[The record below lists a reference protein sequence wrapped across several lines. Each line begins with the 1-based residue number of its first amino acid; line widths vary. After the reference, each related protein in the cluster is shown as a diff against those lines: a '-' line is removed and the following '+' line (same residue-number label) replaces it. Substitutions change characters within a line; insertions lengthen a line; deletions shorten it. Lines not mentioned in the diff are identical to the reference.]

1 MRRQLRVLGLLLA
14 FSVSVN
20 GLAQPAWPAIT
31 RQAKPWTRWWWM
43 GSAVN
48 NADLTRLLTEYQ
60 KAGLGGV
67 EITPIYGAKGTEKQF
82 INFLSSRWVDR
93 LTHTLT
99 TAKRLDLGVDLAQA
113 SGWPFGGPWVSAT
126 DASKYVAYKTYTV
139 AGGGML
145 AERVFYD
152 QKPLVR
158 AVGEPIS
165 IDKLTEPIAGNPD
178 LQRHAFDQVRF
189 PKPLPLQTLI
199 AYSASGQ
206 TLDLTRYV
214 DAAGKLNWT
223 APTLPEKSQWTLY
236 AVFQGWHGKQVER
249 AGPGGEG
256 DVIDHFS
263 RPATQQY
270 LARFD
275 RAFRG
280 RNVGGI
286 RAFFNDS
293 YEVDDAQGEGNWTPA
308 LFHEFK
314 KRRGY
319 DLKKHLPALFGTMPT
334 NADTAATPTRILCD
348 YRETIGDLLLDN
360 YTRTWGNWA
369 HSRGQ
374 RIRNQAHGSPANI
387 LDLYA
392 ATDIPETEGTD
403 LLRIKFASSAAN
415 VTGKPLISAE
425 SATWHDEHFLSTLGG
440 IKTTMDRYL
449 LGGVN
454 HTFYHGTN
462 YSPHAAVWPG
472 WLFYAAVHFNP
483 NNPFWADFGQLNH
496 YVARCQSMLQR
507 GRPHNDVLVYLPI
520 YDAYSQPTKA
530 SSPTPALLQHF
541 DGIEHGFKNL
551 PVAHITETL
560 LAKGYAFDFISDH
573 QLLSVTTL
581 AGKLLT
587 GGNSYQTMLVPNA
600 QLMPLSTLQQLLKL
614 AQQGATVVFA
624 EKLPNGVPGFANR
637 GSRQN
642 AFKLAMARL
651 SFTPSDTTG
660 VQVAKLGKG
669 RIWVGTA
676 AADLLSKAGIS
687 RETMADEGLQCV
699 RRQVGVKTVYFVT
712 SQGMDTV
719 NGSGWT
725 RLATAAKSVAIY
737 NPMTGQ
743 TGMAKTQSAPH
754 GTTDVYMPLLP
765 GEALLLETSP
775 TRATGPAYPYDMPA
789 GPPQPLAGPWTLQF
803 VSGGPTLPA
812 PGQLPEL
819 RLWTDLRDS
828 AMNAF
833 SGSATY
839 TIQFARPAGSA
850 PRYRLDLGKVFASAR
865 VQLNGQQVGTLI
877 GPNYRLSLPGRAFKA
892 QNTLVIT
899 VSNSMANRI
908 IDLDKRGVNWRLF
921 YNTNFPARFRENRDT
936 NGLFTTKNWSPQ
948 PSGLAGPVTLT
959 PVD

>member
-1 MRRQLRVLGLLLA
+1 MAFLLS
-14 FSVSVN
+14 FD
-20 GLAQPAWPAIT
+20 GIAQPVWPAMT
-31 RQAKPWTRWWWM
+31 QQAKPWTRWWWM

-67 EITPIYGAKGTEKQF
+67 EITPIYGVKGAEKQF
-82 INFLSSRWVDR
+82 INFLSPRWMDR
-93 LTHTLT
+93 LAHTLT

-113 SGWPFGGPWVSAT
+113 SGWPFGGPWVSAA
-126 DASKYVAYKTYTV
+126 DASKYVAYKTYKV
-139 AGGGML
+139 AGGETL

-152 QKPLVR
+152 QKSLVR
-158 AVGEPIS
+158 AVGEPIA
-165 IDKLTEPIAGNPD
+165 IDKLTEPIAHNPD

-189 PKPLPLQTLI
+189 PKPLPLQTLM
-199 AYSASGQ
+199 AYSDSGQ
-206 TLDLTRYV
+206 TLDLTGHV
-214 DAAGKLNWT
+214 DATGKLNWT
-223 APTLPEKSQWTLY
+223 APKTAKNSQWILY

-263 RPATQQY
+263 RTATQQY
-270 LARFD
+270 LARFN
-275 RAFRG
+275 RAFRR

-308 LFHEFK
+308 LFREFK

-319 DLKKHLPALFGTMPT
+319 DLKKHLPALFGAISP
-334 NADTAATPTRILCD
+334 NADTTATPARILCD

-360 YTRTWGNWA
+360 YTRTWANWA
-369 HSRGQ
+369 HKRGQ

-392 ATDIPETEGTD
+392 ATDIPETEGTE

-415 VTGKPLISAE
+415 VMGKPLISAE

-440 IKTTMDRYL
+440 IKTAMDRYL

-462 YSPHAAVWPG
+462 YSPQAAPWPG

-483 NNPFWADFGQLNH
+483 NNPFWADFGQLNR
-496 YVARCQSMLQR
+496 YVACCQSMLQR

-520 YDAYSQPTKA
+520 YDAYSQPTKVG
-530 SSPTPALLQHF
+530 SPPALLRHF
-541 DGIEHGFKNL
+541 DGIDHGFKNL
-551 PVAHITETL
+551 PVARIAENL
-560 LAKGYAFDFISDH
+560 LSLGYAFDFISDH
-573 QLLSVTTL
+573 QLLGVTTR
-581 AGKLLT
+581 AGKLQT
-587 GGNSYQTMLVPNA
+587 GGNRYQTILIPDA
-600 QLMPLSTLQQLLKL
+600 KLMPLATLRQLIRL
-614 AQQGATVVFA
+614 ARQGATVVFA
-624 EKLPNGVPGFANR
+624 ENIPADVPGFADLTHR
-637 GSRQN
+637 RH
-642 AFKLAMARL
+642 AFKALLAGV
-651 SFTPSDTTG
+651 SFTAAD
-660 VQVAKLGKG
+660 VASTRLATVGKG
-669 RIWVGTA
+669 RILVGT
-676 AADLLSKAGIS
+676 DMVYRLEKAGIF
-687 RETMADEGLQCV
+687 RETMVHQGLQCV
-699 RRQVGVKTVYFVT
+699 RRTLGPKTIYFI
-712 SQGMDTV
+712 SKISEPNDDTLY
-719 NGSGWT
+719 GGWV
-725 RLATAAKSVAIY
+725 RLATAAKSVAIF

-743 TGMAKTQSAPH
+743 AGMAKTQPAPH
-754 GTTDVYMPLLP
+754 GTTDVYLPLLP
-765 GEALLLETSP
+765 GEAVLLETSP
-775 TRATGPAYPYDMPA
+775 KRTTGPAYPYDTPT
-789 GPPQPLAGPWTLQF
+789 GPPQPLTGPWTVQF

-812 PGQLPEL
+812 PVQLPEL
-819 RLWTDLRDS
+819 HLWTDLRDS

-839 TIQFARPAGSA
+839 TIHFARPAGSA

-865 VQLNGQQVGTLI
+865 VMLNGHEMGTLI
-877 GPNYRLSLPGRAFKA
+877 GPKYRISLPRRAFKA

-921 YNTNFPARFRENRDT
+921 YNTNFPARFKENRDA
-936 NGLFTTKNWSPQ
+936 NGLFTTKKWSPQ
-948 PSGLAGPVTLT
+948 ASGLAGPVVLV
-959 PVD
+959 PEE

>member
-1 MRRQLRVLGLLLA
+1 MIPCRYWLVVALGLLPFVA
-14 FSVSVN
+14 T
-20 GLAQPAWPAIT
+20 AQPTWPT
-31 RQAKPWTRWWWM
+31 LTQQAKPWTRWWWM

-48 NADLTRLLTEYQ
+48 NADLTRLLTDYQ

-67 EITPIYGAKGTEKQF
+67 EITPIYGVKGAENQF
-82 INFLSSRWVDR
+82 INFLSPTWTDR

-99 TAKRLDLGVDLAQA
+99 EAKRLNMGIDLAQA
-113 SGWPFGGPWVSAT
+113 SGWPFGGPWVSPA
-126 DASKYVAYKTYTV
+126 DASKYVAYKTYAV
-139 AGGGML
+139 AGGKAL
-145 AERVFYD
+145 SERVVYN

-158 AVGEPIS
+158 AVGEPIN
-165 IDKLTEPIAGNPD
+165 IDKLTEPIARNPD

-189 PKPLPLQTLI
+189 PKPLPLQTLM
-199 AYSASGQ
+199 AYSGSGEV
-206 TLDLTRYV
+206 LDLTRYV
-214 DAAGKLNWT
+214 DASGKLTWT
-223 APTLPEKSQWTLY
+223 APTLPQNGQWTLY
-236 AVFQGWHGKQVER
+236 ALFQGWHGKQVER

-263 RPATQQY
+263 RTATQQY

-275 RAFRG
+275 GAFRG

-293 YEVDDAQGEGNWTPA
+293 YEVDDAQGEANWTPA
-308 LFHEFK
+308 LFAEFN

-319 DLKKHLPALFGTMPT
+319 DLRLYLPALFGNTASIT
-334 NADTAATPTRILCD
+334 DTAATPSRILCD

-360 YTRTWGNWA
+360 YTRTWAQWA

-392 ATDIPETEGTD
+392 ATDIPETEGTE
-403 LLRIKFASSAAN
+403 LLRIKLASSAAN

-440 IKTTMDRYL
+440 IKTAMDRYL

-462 YSPHAAVWPG
+462 YSPQAAAWPG

-483 NNPFWADFGQLNH
+483 NNPFWTDFSQLNH

-507 GRPHNDVLVYLPI
+507 GRPHNDVLVYLPM
-520 YDAYSQPTKA
+520 YDAYSQPAKGGL
-530 SSPTPALLQHF
+530 PPALLQHF

-551 PVAHITETL
+551 PVAQISEEL
-560 LAKGYAFDFISDH
+560 LAKGYAFDFLSDR
-573 QLLSVTTL
+573 QLRDVTTQV
-581 AGKLLT
+581 GKLKT
-587 GGNSYQTMLVPNA
+587 GGNTYQAILVPNA
-600 QLMPLSTLQQLLKL
+600 HLMPLPTLQHLLNL

-624 EKLPNGVPGFANR
+624 QQLPADVPGFADLS
-637 GSRQN
+637 SRRL
-642 AFKLAMARL
+642 AFKKLLARL
-651 SFTPSDTTG
+651 SFTASGT
-660 VQVAKLGKG
+660 VALRVATVGKG
-669 RIWVGTA
+669 HVLVGENVSEILTQ
-676 AADLLSKAGIS
+676 AGVA
-687 RETMADEGLQCV
+687 RETMADQGLVCV
-699 RRQVGVKTVYFVT
+699 RRTMGAKTIYFVAN
-712 SQGMDTV
+712 QGTDTLHT
-719 NGSGWT
+719 SGWV
-725 RLATAAKSVAIY
+725 RLATRAKSVAMY

-743 TGMAKTQSAPH
+743 TGMARIRPTASS
-754 GTTDVYMPLLP
+754 TDVYMPLLP
-765 GEALLLETSP
+765 GEAILLETSP
-775 TRATGPAYPYDMPA
+775 TRVAGPAYPYDKPA
-789 GPPQPLAGPWTLQF
+789 GPPQPLSGPWTLQF

-812 PGQLPEL
+812 PVQLPDL

-828 AMNAF
+828 TMNAF

-865 VQLNGQQVGTLI
+865 VQLNGQDMGTLI
-877 GPNYRLSLPGRAFKA
+877 GPNYRITLPGRAIKA

-921 YNTNFPARFRENRDT
+921 YNTNFPARFKENRDA
-936 NGLFTTKNWSPQ
+936 NGLFTTKNWLPQ